1 MESRVSAYSSSLK
14 VEGFGDTEEKQI
26 TFYAVDRK
34 ENIGEPITY
43 NIIPLTPSYIEAY
56 NTWKRTKLLEVLLYP
71 CKILLQVTL
80 P

>member
-1 MESRVSAYSSSLK
+1 MEPCFCIFQQFKGRRFL
-14 VEGFGDTEEKQI
+14 GDTEEKQI

-34 ENIGEPITY
+34 KISGEPITY

-56 NTWKRTKLLEVLLYP
+56 NTLETNETFGGIAIIE
-71 CKILLQVTL
+71 ILLQVTL